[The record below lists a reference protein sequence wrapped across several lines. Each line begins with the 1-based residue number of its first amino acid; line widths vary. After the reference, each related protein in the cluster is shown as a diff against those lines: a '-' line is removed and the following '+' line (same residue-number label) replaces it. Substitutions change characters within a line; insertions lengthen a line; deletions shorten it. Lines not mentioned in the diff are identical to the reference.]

1 MSKVMSITGHLVT
14 DHLARVANNSMADKL
29 KVADN
34 IDCVGSFYS
43 TQAIIRYGNKSNMH
57 RPYLYLTGHVA
68 SITGD
73 FPCGIDR
80 IVLGDNNTMENPGP
94 AVSYQL
100 EFTQEELAQLCQ
112 KGLFTPNFRCPDIF
126 INNEF
131 MLPLK
136 CHCEYLEPDNK
147 NDVPLLFIGIKDQH
161 NVAMRSVDTGYSLV
175 EYFENVLQEQP
186 FESTL
191 DYDVD
196 SVDTF
201 TPEDENYNHTDDDFL
216 FSDKTA
222 QVEDTVDATVFV
234 NAPVDVLSD
243 DDKILQQHFE
253 NIRKE
258 VDDKL
263 SYKSTQK
270 ESEKPAVDTKDV
282 SDVDDFTDPVSVNP
296 ISTKPVSVV
305 AEPKKRE
312 VSDKLSEIAKADD
325 ELYDDFYDGDDEF
338 I

>member
-43 TQAIIRYGNKSNMH
+43 TQAVIHYGNKNNMH

-136 CHCEYLEPDNK
+136 ILAMTLE
-147 NDVPLLFIGIKDQH
+147 
-161 NVAMRSVDTGYSLV
+161 R
-175 EYFENVLQEQP
+175 
-186 FESTL
+186 
-191 DYDVD
+191 
-196 SVDTF
+196 
-201 TPEDENYNHTDDDFL
+201 
-216 FSDKTA
+216 
-222 QVEDTVDATVFV
+222 
-234 NAPVDVLSD
+234 
-243 DDKILQQHFE
+243 
-253 NIRKE
+253 
-258 VDDKL
+258 
-263 SYKSTQK
+263 
-270 ESEKPAVDTKDV
+270 
-282 SDVDDFTDPVSVNP
+282 
-296 ISTKPVSVV
+296 
-305 AEPKKRE
+305 
-312 VSDKLSEIAKADD
+312 
-325 ELYDDFYDGDDEF
+325 
-338 I
+338 